1 MTVCTQVSLYCS
13 DNLFGVLDPGDN
25 DVTVQLNISTLG
37 RILKV
42 TQFHPVV
49 RIVCDGGRPVR
60 LSTNIG
66 DAGSHID
73 IYIQPE
79 QSATL

>member
-1 MTVCTQVSLYCS
+1 MLAGQS
-13 DNLFGVLDPGDN
+13 VLLGKFLRGPDSGEN
-25 DVTVQLNISTLG
+25 DVTVQLNISTIG
-37 RILKV
+37 WILKV

-60 LSTNIG
+60 LRTNIG

-73 IYIQPE
+73 IFIQPE
-79 QSATL
+79 QSDTAL